1 MSRADQQQPRPAPR
15 MTAWLLSHA
24 LRQKRGLAALIAVMV
39 VEAVLVAATPWP
51 MKILVDHVLSG
62 VPMPVALAGVLGP
75 LAGSQGSMILLVIL
89 ATVVLFA
96 ASASLG
102 LAEAAASVN
111 LGQRMVYSLAAD
123 VFAHLQRMSLRFH
136 ARRAIGDSMRRITAD
151 CGCISTIV
159 RDAALPALGGL
170 VTMAVMFAVMW
181 RLNPALTLVAAG
193 ATPLLAVVVGGC
205 TRRVLDRGYAYA
217 QAESDV
223 WEIAERTLSA
233 APVIQ
238 AYVAEDAADGR
249 IRTAYAGVLG
259 SAIDLARAQ
268 FRLKILSGLVV
279 AAGSAAVLYVGATEA
294 AAGRLTVGG
303 LLVFLSYLAAL
314 YAPLDAMVHAAGSAT
329 QAAGGA
335 RRVLELLSE
344 TDEVPESP
352 GAVPLSLQRGRA
364 PSISIQGV
372 TAGYEAGR
380 PVLRDL
386 TFEIGAGETV
396 AIVGASGAGKSTLAA
411 MVPRLLDPWE
421 GRVLIQGRDVR
432 EFTLRSLRGQ
442 VAMVLQETLLFPVS
456 VAENIAYGRPGAT
469 RAQIEDAARASG
481 AHGFIAALPQGYD
494 TVVGQ
499 RGATLSGG
507 ERQRIAIARALLTD
521 SPVLVLDE
529 PTSALDAGTE
539 ESLIAALDRLR
550 RGRSTI
556 IIAHRL
562 STVRGADRIVVLE
575 AGRIVESG
583 PHTELMKGGGPYRRA
598 YDLQFGAAAE
608 GRA

>member
-1 MSRADQQQPRPAPR
+1 
-15 MTAWLLSHA
+15 MTSWLLSHA
-24 LRQKRGLAALIAVMV
+24 LRQKRGLAALAAVMFA
-39 VEAVLVAATPWP
+39 EAALVAATPWP

-62 VPMPVALAGVLGP
+62 IPLPAALVGVLGT
-75 LAGSQGSMILLVIL
+75 LSGSQGAMILLVIL
-89 ATVVLFA
+89 STVVLFA

-102 LAEAAASVN
+102 LAEAAVSVSV
-111 LGQRMVYSLAAD
+111 GQRMVYSLASD

-170 VTMAVMFAVMW
+170 LTTAVMFTVMW
-181 RLNPALTLVAAG
+181 RMNPALTLVAAG
-193 ATPLLAVVVGGC
+193 AVPLLVLVVGGC
-205 TRRVLDRGYAYA
+205 TRRVLDLGYSYA
-217 QAESDV
+217 QAESEV

-238 AYVAEDAADGR
+238 AYVAEDMADGH

-259 SAIDLARAQ
+259 SAIDLAKAQ

-279 AAGSAAVLYVGATEA
+279 ATGSAAVLYVGATEA

-314 YAPLDAMVHAAGSAT
+314 YAPLDAIVHAAGSAT

-335 RRVLELLSE
+335 RRVLELLSVA
-344 TDEVPESP
+344 DEVPESP
-352 GAVPLSLQRGRA
+352 AAVPLLLERGRA
-364 PSISIQGV
+364 PDICFQGV

-380 PVLRDL
+380 PVLRNMTL
-386 TFEIGAGETV
+386 EIGGGQTV
-396 AIVGASGAGKSTLAA
+396 AIVGASGAGKSTMAA
-411 MVPRLLDPWE
+411 MVPRLLDPCE

-456 VAENIAYGRPGAT
+456 VAENIAYGKPGASQ
-469 RAQIEDAARASG
+469 AQIEEAALAAG
-481 AHGFIAALPQGYD
+481 AHGFIAGLPEGYE

-507 ERQRIAIARALLTD
+507 ERQRIAIARALLMD
-521 SPVLVLDE
+521 SPILILDE
-529 PTSALDAGTE
+529 PTSALDAATE

-550 RGRSTI
+550 RGRTTI

-562 STVRGADRIVVLE
+562 STVRGADRIIVLE
-575 AGRIVESG
+575 QGRIIESG
-583 PHTELMKGGGPYRRA
+583 SHAELMRSEGPYRRTHE
-598 YDLQFGAAAE
+598 LQFGAAAE
-608 GRA
+608 GSA